1 MNVLYFLTPKKLIK
15 YCLDGMSIR
24 QALETIEYHR
34 YQVIPVLS
42 KDGKYIGSISEGDL
56 LYYLK
61 NHPFEDIS
69 EFDDIS
75 IMEVSR
81 HKDYLPIPSNTEM
94 SSLIALAINQNF
106 VPVLDDQKNF
116 IGIITRKS
124 IINYLYFNSE
134 KE

>member
-1 MNVLYFLTPKKLIK
+1 
-15 YCLDGMSIR
+15 
-24 QALETIEYHR
+24 
-34 YQVIPVLS
+34 
-42 KDGKYIGSISEGDL
+42 
-56 LYYLK
+56 
-61 NHPFEDIS
+61 
-69 EFDDIS
+69 
-75 IMEVSR
+75 MEVSR

>member
-15 YCLDGMSIR
+15 YCLDSMSIR

-34 YQVIPVLS
+34 YQVIPILS

-124 IINYLYFNSE
+124 LIKYLYFNSE

>member
-15 YCLDGMSIR
+15 YCLDSMSIR

-34 YQVIPVLS
+34 YQVIPILS